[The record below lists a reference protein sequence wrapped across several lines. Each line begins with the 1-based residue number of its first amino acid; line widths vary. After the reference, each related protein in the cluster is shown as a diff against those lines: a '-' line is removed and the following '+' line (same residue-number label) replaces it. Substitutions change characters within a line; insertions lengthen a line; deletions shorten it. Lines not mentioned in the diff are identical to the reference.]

1 MLGKA
6 LPLKCELGV
15 VRDRDGE
22 LSAPF
27 TKASTQRRPVMQ
39 LSVAQKQGNENIGRF
54 ERDRSSER
62 ARLVNSQFQCCVIRA
77 VIEDSLESQKGHSVH
92 Y

>member
-6 LPLKCELGV
+6 LPLKWELGA

-27 TKASTQRRPVMQ
+27 TKASTQKRPVMQ
-39 LSVAQKQGNENIGRF
+39 LSVAQKQGNENTGRF
-54 ERDRSSER
+54 ERDQRSNISFG
-62 ARLVNSQFQCCVIRA
+62 LSWLGFTSSPVP
-77 VIEDSLESQKGHSVH
+77 
-92 Y
+92 

>member
-54 ERDRSSER
+54 ERDQRSIFFGLSW
-62 ARLVNSQFQCCVIRA
+62 LGFT
-77 VIEDSLESQKGHSVH
+77 SLPVP
-92 Y
+92 

>member
-54 ERDRSSER
+54 ERDQRSIFFGLSW
-62 ARLVNSQFQCCVIRA
+62 LGFTSSPVP
-77 VIEDSLESQKGHSVH
+77 
-92 Y
+92 